1 MGVFSLLWRLVACLV
16 QALRAPRATLSEVSV
31 LRLRVAPGDLD
42 FNLHMNN
49 GRYLALMDLGRLD
62 LAVRAGV
69 LGPAWKRR
77 WRPVLGSAT
86 IRFRRSLRPL
96 QRFELRTRL
105 VCWDQRWLVFE
116 QRFEAGGA
124 LYALALARAVF
135 IGPGGTVA
143 PAEVLAAV
151 GVTTSSPPAPGYVT
165 DWARADAD
173 AWQAATAT
181 AG

>member
-1 MGVFSLLWRLVACLV
+1 MDVLSLLWRVVTCLV
-16 QALRAPRATLSEVSV
+16 QALRAPRASLADDSV
-31 LRLRVAPGDLD
+31 LRMRVAPGDLD

-49 GRYLALMDLGRLD
+49 GRYLALMDIGRLD
-62 LAVRAGV
+62 LAVRGGV
-69 LGPAWKRR
+69 LGVAWKRR

-96 QRFELRTRL
+96 QRFQLRTRL
-105 VCWDQRWLVFE
+105 VCWDDRWLVFE

-135 IGPGGTVA
+135 IGPAGTVT

-151 GVTTSSPPAPGYVT
+151 GVTDSSPAAPGYVT
-165 DWARADAD
+165 DWARADND
-173 AWQAATAT
+173 AWQAATA